1 MQLKTLMFYKKSYNE
16 IFVELETAAK
26 QGDLQAFADF
36 KSFSTQE
43 EFRHILKHNAL
54 YFSILAISNS
64 HFAIL
69 KFIYANSNELIQKE
83 ILKGI
88 CLKTNTQT
96 IIEAAAQGNME
107 ILDFLIESY
116 IDLKGKQ
123 KLNKL
128 PIADALHYSLCRS
141 QFQVWSYFKNLLPEK
156 DWSQLAEDAVKLF
169 VRGQDNIRVS
179 WKEQLEK
186 MRTLLVF
193 AHFAKFE
200 LKDNCLDLFLKNQRL
215 LLIATR
221 HGYLE
226 WIKFVQMH
234 GDKNWLSKQL
244 ISYDFEILI
253 EAIDRRNFHFAEW
266 IIGQIEFK
274 KLKEFSE
281 GSRKYENFMPHIHY
295 DPLGY
300 KEIANKGKLKR
311 YGEPEC
317 VFMVQEQ
324 RKKIADVANL
334 DKLDDF
340 NLKLNKLLHNKLAVS
355 LTLLCGKFLQSTS
368 IQCIN
373 DAVTSIVSAEVSLNN
388 MESVV
393 MHVIETYRECKARGE
408 KVDPQ
413 SFAFAQKVRESAF
426 LSGRD

>member
-1 MQLKTLMFYKKSYNE
+1 MQQKALMFYKKSYIE

-26 QGDLQAFADF
+26 QGDLQAFIDF
-36 KSFSTQE
+36 KVVSTQD
-43 EFRHILKHNAL
+43 EFCYVLKHNAL
-54 YFSILAISNS
+54 YFSILAIVNS
-64 HFAIL
+64 QFKIL
-69 KFIYANSNELIQKE
+69 EFIYANSNELIQKE

-96 IIEAAAQGNME
+96 ILEAAAQGNME

-116 IDLKGKQ
+116 IALTGKQ

-128 PIADALHYSLCRS
+128 LIVGALYYSLCRS

-156 DWSQLAEDAVKLF
+156 DWSQHVEDSVKLF
-169 VRGQDNIRVS
+169 VSRLDDISVS

-200 LKDNCLDLFLKNQRL
+200 LKENCLDLLLKNRRL
-215 LLIATR
+215 LIIAAR

-226 WIKFVQMH
+226 WIKFVQLH
-234 GDKNWLSKQL
+234 GDKNWLSKEL
-244 ISYDFEILI
+244 MSYNFEILI
-253 EAIDRRNFHFAEW
+253 EAIDRRNFHIAEW

-281 GSRKYENFMPHIHY
+281 GFRKCKDFYSGYYLGANSRRLE
-295 DPLGY
+295 
-300 KEIANKGKLKR
+300 R

-340 NLKLNKLLHNKLAVS
+340 NLKLNELLHNKLAVS
-355 LTLLCGKFLQSTS
+355 LTLLCGKFIQSTS

-373 DAVTSIVSAEVSLNN
+373 DVVTNVVSAEVNLNN

-393 MHVIETYRECKARGE
+393 MHIIETYRECKARGE

-413 SFAFAQKVRESAF
+413 SFAFAQKVRESGF
-426 LSGRD
+426 LSERG